1 MKNLIVSLDI
11 GTSGCRAAA
20 MRTDGSV
27 AARYER
33 TLLPARP
40 MPGMSEYNAVDLIN
54 TARTALHAV
63 LDKVGPQHVAALA
76 ITSQRSTIVL
86 WDKQTGEAVGP
97 VLTWEDGRAQEQ
109 AVQAPLSQEE
119 IHIKTGLYKTPFFSA
134 PKIAWSLQ
142 HIPQAADLSRQGR
155 LLAAPVASYLIWHL
169 TEGNTLATD
178 ISLAQR
184 TLLFDV
190 HTLAWSETLCN
201 GFGIPPDILPQIRPS
216 AADYGAYT
224 YHDVSIPITACV
236 GDQQAAAVYFGLEK
250 NKSLINYGTGAFWLY
265 HAGEKPVFLPGMLT
279 SVSATLPTKK
289 PDYLLEGPVNA
300 AGSALAWLKEQGIHF
315 GETQTDTLCESAKH
329 PILFLPAFGGLGAPY
344 WDFKTPTSIGNLSPH
359 TRKPDWVAGAVRG
372 IAFLLADI
380 GAYLRANGC
389 EVEGPV
395 QVSGGLS
402 QSSYLTSFQAGL
414 LQLPLEVAHQA
425 EATLLGAALLAAAQ
439 ADIPCSV
446 SPSYT
451 KVTPTLPADQ
461 AHALHKEWQEFVSSC
476 RGKANGA
483 KPSLLSIH

>member
-1 MKNLIVSLDI
+1 MKPNLIVSLDI

-20 MRTDGSV
+20 IRENGSV
-27 AARYER
+27 AARYEKA
-33 TLLPARP
+33 LLPTRP
-40 MPGMSEYNAVDLIN
+40 TLGISEYNAADLLES
-54 TARTALHAV
+54 ARTALHAV

-76 ITSQRSTIVL
+76 VTSQRSTIVL
-86 WDKQTGEAVGP
+86 WDKQTGQSAGP
-97 VLTWEDGRAQEQ
+97 VLTWEDGRAQDQ
-109 AVQAPLSQEE
+109 AQKAPITQEE

-142 HIPQAADLSRQGR
+142 NIPQASQWLQQGR

-169 TEGNTLATD
+169 TGGQTFATD

-190 HTLAWSETLCN
+190 HTLSWSETL
-201 GFGIPPDILPQIRPS
+201 GRAFAVPLEILPQLKPS
-216 AADYGAYT
+216 VADYGT
-224 YHDVSIPITACV
+224 YIYQGVAIPITSCV
-236 GDQQAAAVYFGLEK
+236 GDQQAAAVYFGLGK

-279 SVSATLPTKK
+279 SVSAAYPTQQ
-289 PDYLLEGPVNA
+289 PNYLLEGPVNA

-315 GETQTDTLCESAKH
+315 GDTQIDTLCESAKN

-344 WDFKTPTSIGNLSPH
+344 WDFKTPTSVGNLSPH

-389 EVEGPV
+389 KVEGPV

-425 EATLLGAALLAAAQ
+425 DATLLGAALLAAAR
-439 ADIPCSV
+439 ADMTCVFSPTYTQV
-446 SPSYT
+446 SPSLT
-451 KVTPTLPADQ
+451 ADETGEL
-461 AHALHKEWQEFVSSC
+461 HAAWQRFVRQT
-476 RGKANGA
+476 RGC
-483 KPSLLSIH
+483 

>member
-1 MKNLIVSLDI
+1 MKQNLIVSLDI
-11 GTSGCRAAA
+11 GTSGCLAAA
-20 MRTDGSV
+20 VRPNGSI
-27 AARYER
+27 AARYEYP
-33 TLLPARP
+33 LLPSRP
-40 MPGMSEYNAVDLIN
+40 TPGISEYKAEDLLQ
-54 TARTALHAV
+54 AALDSLQAV
-63 LDKVGPQHVAALA
+63 LDKIGPQNAAALA
-76 ITSQRSTIVL
+76 ITSQRSTVVL
-86 WDKQTGEAVGP
+86 WDKQKGEAVGP

-109 AVQAPLSQEE
+109 AAQAPLSQEE

-169 TEGNTLATD
+169 TEGKTLATD

-184 TLLFDV
+184 TLLLDV

-201 GFGIPPDILPQIRPS
+201 GFGISPDILPQIRPS
-216 AADYGAYT
+216 AADYGVYT
-224 YHDVSIPITACV
+224 YRGVSIPITACV

-265 HAGEKPVFLPGMLT
+265 HAGTNPVFLPGMLT
-279 SVSATLPTKK
+279 SVTATRSGEK

-315 GETQTDTLCESAKH
+315 GDTQIDALCETAQH

-344 WDFKTPTSIGNLSPH
+344 WDFKTPTCIDNLSPH

-389 EVEGPV
+389 QVEGPV

-414 LQLPLEVAHQA
+414 LQLPLEVAHQT
-425 EATLLGAALLAAAQ
+425 EATLLGAALLAAGPVGISCVFSPTYTQVAPALSAEQARTLYAQ
-439 ADIPCSV
+439 WQAFV
-446 SPSYT
+446 Q
-451 KVTPTLPADQ
+451 KVRNPL
-461 AHALHKEWQEFVSSC
+461 
-476 RGKANGA
+476 
-483 KPSLLSIH
+483 